1 VTYYGTTTV
10 ATDFTVA
17 ELRHWKIKLARAL
30 LFFVPRANPDIEM
43 LYPQVRKWALE
54 LSEDGWP
61 QREIGLGDQGAILF
75 RTPNDR
81 NTGFWT
87 DMALRKFER
96 SELQEISASEFE
108 HLWGSHVSSSTD
120 A

>member
-1 VTYYGTTTV
+1 VTYYGITTL

-17 ELRHWKIKLARAL
+17 ELRHWKVRLVKAL
-30 LFFVPRANPDIEM
+30 LFFVPRANPDIEI
-43 LYPQVRKWALE
+43 LYPHVKRWALE

-61 QREIGLGDQGAILF
+61 QREVGLDDCGTTLF

-87 DMALRKFER
+87 DMARRRFER
-96 SELQEISASEFE
+96 TELQEISATEFE
-108 HLWGSHVSSSTD
+108 RLWRSP
-120 A
+120 